1 MVKLPIIYVMLGFQF
16 LGAPPDTSWSP
27 MGVYASKAECMAAE
41 EEAYKGESIH
51 RVALK
56 CIPYSTKVRL
66 PNDESGG
73 DNVVDRIPPCGRGGA
88 RQFDEACPKQD

>member
-16 LGAPPDTSWSP
+16 LGAPPDPGWFL
-27 MGVYASKAECMAAE
+27 MGAYASKAECMTAE

-51 RVALK
+51 RVSLK
-56 CIPYSTKVRL
+56 CVPYSTKVRL
-66 PNDESGG
+66 PKDGTG